1 MAATVVVYDRSGEG
15 ELVPLMTSSS
25 PEIVEVIQRLISRE
39 LYRAAYI
46 TERPPAKRR
55 ASSSKKGAID

>member
-1 MAATVVVYDRSGEG
+1 MAYVAVFDNQMDGAAI
-15 ELVPLMTSSS
+15 PIMTTSH

-46 TERPPAKRR
+46 TERQPRKRR
-55 ASSSKKGAID
+55 TPRAKKQ